1 MIIIRFRDVVFDSLH
16 SMVRAVLL
24 DFDFSKVSRVLTTY
38 SVTFLIRIVIIEKL
52 CIIKLTV
59 IPVFFICL

>member
-1 MIIIRFRDVVFDSLH
+1 MIFNALH
-16 SMVRAVLL
+16 GMVRAVLL
-24 DFDFSKVSRVLTTY
+24 IFDFFKVSRVLTTY
-38 SVTFLIRIVIIEKL
+38 SVAFLSRIVIIEKL